1 MTVGQMKEMLRGT
14 LNPKRYI
21 HSLGVCDTAVRLA
34 RLYGADEEKAYLAGL
49 LHDCAKC
56 YDGEGQRAV
65 CEKYGVHLTEDD
77 ILCPPVIHA
86 PLGAAVA
93 RAEYGIEDEEI
104 LRAIALHT
112 TGGRDMT
119 VLDKI
124 IYISDMTEPSRDY
137 PGVEELRSAAENG
150 LDRAMLLS
158 LRRTLEFNLAK
169 NKIIHPDT
177 ITAYNSVLKDHNFRS
192 KIYF

>member
-1 MTVGQMKEMLRGT
+1 MTIEQMKERLQGT
-14 LNPKRYI
+14 LKPKRYI

-34 RLYGADEEKAYLAGL
+34 KLYGADEEKAYLAGL

-56 YDGEGQRAV
+56 FDNETQTEMCR
-65 CEKYGVHLTEDD
+65 KYGVELTEDD

-93 RAEYGIEDEEI
+93 RAEYGIEDKEI

-112 TGGRDMT
+112 TGGKDMT
-119 VLDKI
+119 ALDKI
-124 IYISDMTEPSRDY
+124 IYISDMIEPSREY
-137 PGVEELRSAAENG
+137 PGVEELRRAAENG
-150 LDRAMLLS
+150 LDSAILLS

-177 ITAYNSVLKDHNFRS
+177 ITAWNSL
-192 KIYF
+192 III